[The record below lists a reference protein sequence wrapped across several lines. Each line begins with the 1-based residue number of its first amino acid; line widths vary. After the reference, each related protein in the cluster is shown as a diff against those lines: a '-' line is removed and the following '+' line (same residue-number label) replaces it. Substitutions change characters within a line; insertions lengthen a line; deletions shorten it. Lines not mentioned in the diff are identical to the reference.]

1 MSSSIPTGGPGI
13 AAPASVAPK
22 HRGGSGTEGLS
33 DLELRFPTIEDLRLE
48 AQRRVPKFAF
58 DFVAGG
64 CGENKSRDR
73 NRTALDAIEI
83 VPRYGLGAFAVDTAV
98 TLFGK
103 RYAAPI
109 GSGPMGMGGLLW
121 PRMEYHI
128 AAAAQA
134 VGVPY
139 VLATPAAAPIEKI
152 AAVAPDVFWFQ
163 TYGAPKDDYRITFD
177 LLRRAQDAGAHGLL
191 VTIDSPVRAK
201 RPQDA
206 RNRLSVPFKPNLKT
220 VWDIATHPAWAME
233 MRRVGTPCAE
243 NFIPYT
249 GKANPK
255 PMEVSAFASSVQ
267 RGGYSWE
274 VIKRL
279 REAWKKPLLIKGVLH
294 PADAEMARQ
303 VGADGILVSNHG
315 GRTFDGAPPAID
327 MLPII
332 RRAVPGMTLM
342 LDSGMRGGLDVVR
355 GLSLGADFV
364 LAGRPFQ
371 WGVGAA
377 GPEGAR
383 HVLDI
388 FLEEIR
394 QAMGQ
399 IGAHNV
405 AETRGMVVH
414 HPRSEAYA
422 RLLAEAEAAR
432 REMRPAAE

>member
-1 MSSSIPTGGPGI
+1 
-13 AAPASVAPK
+13 
-22 HRGGSGTEGLS
+22 
-33 DLELRFPTIEDLRLE
+33 
-48 AQRRVPKFAF
+48 
-58 DFVAGG
+58 
-64 CGENKSRDR
+64 
-73 NRTALDAIEI
+73 
-83 VPRYGLGAFAVDTAV
+83 
-98 TLFGK
+98 
-103 RYAAPI
+103 
-109 GSGPMGMGGLLW
+109 
-121 PRMEYHI
+121 MEYHL

-152 AAVAPDVFWFQ
+152 AAIAPDVFWFQ
-163 TYGAPKDDYRITFD
+163 TYGAPRDDYRITFD

-206 RNRLSVPFKPNLKT
+206 RNRLAVPFKPNLKT
-220 VWDIATHPAWAME
+220 IVDIAMHPMWLREVA
-233 MRRVGTPCAE
+233 RVGTPHPE
-243 NFIPYT
+243 NFIPYV
-249 GKANPK
+249 GKPNPT
-255 PMEVSAFASSVQ
+255 PAEVSAFTSQTS

-279 REAWKKPLLIKGVLH
+279 RDVWKRAFVIKGVLH
-294 PADAEMARQ
+294 PRDAEIAAGL
-303 VGADGILVSNHG
+303 GADGILVSNHG
-315 GRTFDGAPPAID
+315 GRTFDGAPPAVDVLPTVKRAAGD
-327 MLPII
+327 MTIL
-332 RRAVPGMTLM
+332 

-355 GLSLGADFV
+355 GLAAGADFV

-377 GPEGAR
+377 GAAGGR

-405 AETRGMVVH
+405 AELHGVVVH
-414 HPRSEAYA
+414 HPRAEAYA
-422 RLLAEAEAAR
+422 RLLGEGQGS
-432 REMRPAAE
+432 RPWVSSP